1 MKTAAEL
8 KEGEKGIIEK
18 IDFENPCSKRIV
30 EFGFTPGKEIE
41 MVNESIFRDPVT
53 FSIRGTLI
61 AIRKNEAKSI
71 ILS

>member
-8 KEGEKGIIEK
+8 KEGEKGIINK
-18 IDFENPCSKRIV
+18 VDFDNPCSKRIL

-41 MVNESIFRDPVT
+41 MINESVFRDPIT
-53 FSIRGTLI
+53 FSVRGTLI
-61 AIRKNEAKSI
+61 AIRKDEAKSI

>member
-8 KEGEKGIIEK
+8 KEGEKGIINK
-18 IDFENPCSKRIV
+18 VDFKNPCSKRIL

-41 MVNESIFRDPVT
+41 LVNESVFRDPIT
-53 FSIRGTLI
+53 FSVRGTLI
-61 AIRKNEAKSI
+61 AIRKNEARSI